1 MALEKLNQ
9 VFDQVLV
16 TASVALR
23 QEETY
28 AQIGIIL
35 AIYAVAFVLANRI
48 RKHTRS
54 IRCVSSSA
62 SWEV

>member
-48 RKHTRS
+48 RKHTR
-54 IRCVSSSA
+54 CVSSSA